1 MNNNIYALYCIR
13 IGRRAL
19 TIVTLSLLNVL
30 AAPAANAQ
38 LVLSELMYN
47 PVGGSTNEFVELHNA
62 GDSAVDVGGWRFSAG
77 ITYTFPLPSVIEAK
91 GYLVVAVN
99 RPAFLA
105 LYPAVTNLAAGAYTG
120 QLSNQGEAVTLADA
134 GGALVFTVTYN
145 TKAPWPLAADGLG
158 SSLVLSDPAAPAA
171 DPASWVAS
179 AQLNG
184 SPGGP
189 DTAFLQDVVL
199 NEVLAHTDPP
209 QEDAVELRNLTTNT
223 ISLAGWYLSDDT
235 VVRKKYRF
243 PEGTVIAPLGYRV
256 VYQSQ
261 LLSGLVPF
269 SLSAKGEGLYLSEAN
284 ASDQLVRFVDQLQY
298 EASQNGFSFGRFP
311 DGTGPF
317 ITLSSPT
324 FGVSAPATV
333 EEFRT
338 GTGARNAGPKSGP
351 VIINEVMYHPADSNA
366 LNRLAC
372 EYVELLNISSQPV
385 PLYNLKEPTNTWTLT
400 GGISYTFPTNLTLLP
415 GQFALVLSTNEVE
428 TFRQS
433 YGLSTN
439 LLILGPWLKALNN
452 AGDTVRLRAPNT
464 VEEDGTLG
472 RFVVDEVTY
481 QDQLPWPLAAD
492 GLGGALERTDPL
504 AYGNTAANWH
514 ALPDTG
520 TPGTTNSAYL
530 PPGSVIIS
538 EIMAVNRSTLRDEE
552 GEYSDWIELCN
563 TTGHTVSLKGWHL
576 TDQADVPTLWT
587 FPDVSIPPYG
597 QLIVF
602 ASQKNRSDPN
612 NTLHTNFSLDSNG
625 EYLALFR
632 NDLTLESAF
641 APAFPLQAADVSY
654 GVDALGTRVETPV
667 SFGTQG
673 RYLVPTNATQL
684 AANWNTPAFLDSAW
698 TPAGNGVGYDTD
710 PDYRPLFQTDLYSEM
725 YGKQGSAFIRYPF
738 SLQESASIDQMTLRV
753 KFDDGFVAWLNGTLV
768 ASNNA
773 PALPVWNSRAPTT
786 RSESLA
792 IEFLNV
798 DLSAFSHL
806 LLEGTNVL
814 ALQALNS
821 SSTSS
826 DLLLMSELS
835 LSSTPT
841 TTVVSQ
847 VIGYLNTATPG
858 SGNSS
863 AFAAVAQ
870 PPLLSHPG
878 GLFTGSLLLS
888 ITSPQPDAVLR
899 YTLDGSEPT
908 AASPLY
914 SAPLSI
920 TGPLEVRAR
929 AFVTNQV
936 PSPVVGAVFRRSFL
950 GINEVMASNAIST
963 PEIADFTDFGDWL
976 ELYND
981 SDAAVDLSGYHLS
994 DNLDQPFRWRIPAGA
1009 VIPAKGF
1016 LLVWADGYDSQP
1028 GLTLTRPFWPNTS
1041 FVTRAYHANFKLSA
1055 DGEQVGLFTP
1065 SGSLIDGV
1073 SFGLQQT
1080 DISYG
1085 RLTDGGTQWGYFGE
1099 STAGTTNRA
1108 PQLDSNLHRAPVVR
1122 VSPAEPLFVDGPTS
1136 VTLSSGAGVSALRY
1150 TLDGS
1155 QPTSASLLYTNAFL
1169 VTTTTVVR
1177 ARAFAAGLHP
1187 GPVATR
1193 TFLVN
1198 QRKPDLPVVSL
1209 VVDPLLF
1216 FDNVTGIFKNSLKER
1231 EVPVSVQFSPSP
1243 SNTAFQV
1250 DAGLRLFSYN
1260 TFLGAQKPFTIYL
1273 DGKYGTSELGYHLFP
1288 EKPLGLFDRFV
1299 FRNGCDDWNDAFFR
1313 DSLCVKLM
1321 ENQIDCGLQAY
1332 RPAVAFLNGAY
1343 YGLLELREKL
1353 DEMFAALNDKIPLD
1367 QVDFYE
1373 MDGVGTGADPILA
1386 YGSEETWLGLTA
1398 FLSTHSLSDPTNY
1411 AHVCSQVDI
1420 GNLIDYVSAGSFVD
1434 DTSWFQ
1440 NRKWWRDRRPGGR
1453 WRWGFFDFDRALLG
1467 GNENENQLADM
1478 ATNME
1483 VFHELLQNAEFRQL
1497 FAQRFAAHMNSTFHP
1512 SRVIPIIDREAARIR
1527 SEMPYYVARYASQ
1540 SGIAS
1545 MAAWEAEVEEIKAF
1559 ARARPANAL
1568 QHLATLMGSSGTAS
1582 IQATTPGGGRLLA
1595 NRISLINGLTNA
1607 LLADVPVTLTAQPD
1621 IGQTFAYWTITS
1633 NAVASLFPA
1642 GSTWRYQVVTN
1653 EVAGWNQPTFD
1664 DAAWASGAGQLGY
1677 GDGDEATVIGAS
1689 SNLITCA
1696 LFRRAFTVANAA
1708 AVSALNLQ
1716 LLRDDGVI
1724 VYLNG
1729 TEILRS
1735 NMPEGAVT
1743 PATLA
1748 SSNITGTSSPN
1759 ENAYLPFTLH
1769 NAALVEGVNVLA
1781 VELHQSSVNYSDLGF
1796 DMAASLSYA
1805 FGTTETNTSA
1815 SLTFTP
1821 SAATGLSIQA
1831 FFLPSGE
1838 SLLPSTITGTFTLT
1852 AAGSP
1857 WLATGDVYVPSNA
1870 CLAVQSGVTLQM
1882 PGSASLYV
1890 QGEVRMEGTPL
1901 SPVRIEPNTN
1911 DNARARQYLD
1921 PALAQAG
1928 SLEPRWGG
1936 IAFLHADHTGI
1947 LSNVVLRGASLA
1959 AADPVNMKAAISAL
1973 GSDLLLRGLD
1983 IAEVQLPIFVQEGQ
1997 SIILENSRLFIASIG
2012 DAINI
2017 KRARYARVEQCE
2029 MFSASTTVD
2038 TDAIDYDG
2046 IQGGIIRGNYLH
2058 DFMGDNNDAIDIGEG
2073 TLDLLVENNRIER
2086 CFDKAVSIGQAS
2098 TAIVRRNII
2107 QAVDMGLGIKDTGS
2121 YGLIEHNTFRDV
2133 SHAVAVYEKNPGS
2146 GGGAATVR
2154 NCLVSHATAESF
2166 TCDALSSLQVSYT
2179 LSDTELVPGMGNLF
2193 AEPQFL
2199 RPSQDNFALQTGSAA
2214 VDAGDPATP
2223 RDPDGS
2229 RADMGALPFDW
2240 REGHLVISEIHYHP
2254 AVAGEPELVDLYNPG
2269 GAALDLTGY
2278 SFSQGLTYAFPPGAL
2293 LNPGTRLVLASGPG
2307 IVGATLWSAGALDNA
2322 GETIELLDASS
2333 NEIDRVTFS
2342 PFAPWPAAADGQ
2354 GPSLALLHPKWD
2366 NALPSSWRA
2375 SLLPGGSP
2383 GAEERTAYDTPVWW
2397 LAQWGATNNF
2407 DAAAAA
2413 DWDLDGVSNWSEY
2426 VAGTQPTNAS
2436 SLFLVQIASS
2446 GDSTVVACAT
2456 VPTGIEEGGKQRYYS
2471 LLSRTN
2477 LVTGSWQAI
2486 DGYTD
2491 ILGLGQT
2498 IVYTNQ
2504 PAVATGF
2511 IRANT
2516 ELR

>member
-1 MNNNIYALYCIR
+1 
-13 IGRRAL
+13 
-19 TIVTLSLLNVL
+19 
-30 AAPAANAQ
+30 
-38 LVLSELMYN
+38 
-47 PVGGSTNEFVELHNA
+47 
-62 GDSAVDVGGWRFSAG
+62 
-77 ITYTFPLPSVIEAK
+77 
-91 GYLVVAVN
+91 
-99 RPAFLA
+99 
-105 LYPAVTNLAAGAYTG
+105 
-120 QLSNQGEAVTLADA
+120 
-134 GGALVFTVTYN
+134 
-145 TKAPWPLAADGLG
+145 
-158 SSLVLSDPAAPAA
+158 
-171 DPASWVAS
+171 VAS

-189 DTAFLQDVVL
+189 DTAFLQDIVL

-209 QEDAVELRNLTTNT
+209 QEDAVELRNLTTNA

-243 PEGTVIAPLGYRV
+243 PEGTMIPPLGYRV

-284 ASDQLVRFVDQLQY
+284 AADQFVRFVDQFQY

-333 EEFRT
+333 EDFRT
-338 GTGARNAGPKSGP
+338 GTGARNAGPKIGP
-351 VIINEVMYHPADSNA
+351 VIINEIMYHPSDSNA
-366 LNRLAC
+366 LPRLPC

-385 PLYNLKEPTNTWTLT
+385 PLFNLQEPTNTWTLT

-464 VEEDGTLG
+464 VEEDGTVG

-492 GLGGALERTDPL
+492 GLGGALERTDPQS
-504 AYGNTAANWH
+504 YGNTAANWH

-520 TPGTTNSAYL
+520 TPGMTNSAYL

-538 EIMAVNRSTLRDEE
+538 EIMASNRSTLRDEE

-563 TTGHTVSLKGWHL
+563 TTDHAVSLKGWHL

-587 FPDVSIPPYG
+587 FPDVSIPAHG
-597 QLIVF
+597 QLVVF
-602 ASQKNRSDPN
+602 ASQKNRTAPN

-632 NDLTLESAF
+632 DDLTLESAF
-641 APAFPLQAADVSY
+641 DPAYPAQFADISY
-654 GVDALGTRVETPV
+654 GYAALGTRTETPV
-667 SFGTQG
+667 QTGTAG
-673 RYLVPTNATQL
+673 RYLVPTNAPMLSAT
-684 AANWNTPAFLDSAW
+684 WNTRTFNDSGW
-698 TPAGNGVGYDTD
+698 KTSGNGIGYDTEAT
-710 PDYRPLFQTDLYSEM
+710 YLALFQTDLRTEM
-725 YGKQGSAFIRYPF
+725 YGSGKPTSAFVRYPF
-738 SLQESASIDQMTLRV
+738 VVTDSASVEQLLLRL
-753 KFDDGFVAWLNGTLV
+753 KFEDGFAAWLNGTLV
-768 ASNNA
+768 VSNNV
-773 PALPVWNSRAPTT
+773 PATLAWNSAASAT
-786 RSESLA
+786 RSDTAAVLFQDYSL
-792 IEFLNV
+792 N
-798 DLSAFSHL
+798 AFAHL
-806 LLEGTNVL
+806 LVEGTNVL
-814 ALQALNS
+814 ALQVLNTS
-821 SSTSS
+821 ATSS
-826 DLLLMSELS
+826 DLLLMSELHLAWAAS
-835 LSSTPT
+835 TSAVSRLLGYLETPT
-841 TTVVSQ
+841 
-847 VIGYLNTATPG
+847 P
-858 SGNSS
+858 NS
-863 AFAAVAQ
+863 ANGITLPNVA
-870 PPLLSHPG
+870 PAPLLSVPSG
-878 GLFTGSLLLS
+878 VFTGTLS
-888 ITSPQPDAVLR
+888 VTVTCANDQAVLR
-899 YTLDGSEPT
+899 YTLDGSAPT
-908 AASPLY
+908 TNSPLY
-914 SAPLSI
+914 SAPLTFTTETELI
-920 TGPLEVRAR
+920 TR
-929 AFVTNQV
+929 AFAPGLI
-936 PSPVVGAVFRRSFL
+936 PSPVTGAMYRRSFL
-950 GINEVMASNAIST
+950 GVNEVMASNATAT
-963 PEIADFTDFGDWL
+963 PEINDFTDFGDWI
-976 ELYND
+976 ELYNS
-981 SDAAVDLSGYHLS
+981 SDTPVNVSGYHLS
-994 DNLDQPFRWRIPAGA
+994 DNLEQPFRWSIPSGTTIPARGH
-1009 VIPAKGF
+1009 
-1016 LLVWADGYDSQP
+1016 LRLWADGYDSQP
-1028 GLTLTRPFWPNTS
+1028 GLTLARPFWPYAS
-1041 FVTRAYHANFKLSA
+1041 FVTRSYHTNFKLSA

-1073 SFGLQQT
+1073 TFGVQQT

-1085 RLTDGGTQWGYFGE
+1085 RLPDGGSQWGYFGE

-1108 PQLDSNLHRAPVVR
+1108 PQLDHNVHRAPAVL
-1122 VSPAEPLFVDGPTS
+1122 VSPAEPLFVTGPVT
-1136 VTLSSGAGVSALRY
+1136 VTLSGTGVSSLRY

-1155 QPTSASLLYTNAFL
+1155 QPTSASLLYTNSFL

-1193 TFLVN
+1193 SFLVN

-1209 VVDPLLF
+1209 VVDPLIF

-1231 EVPVSVQFSPSP
+1231 EVPVSVQFSTSP

-1273 DGKYGTSELGYHLFP
+1273 DSKYGTSELAYHLFP
-1288 EKPLGLFDRFV
+1288 EKPLGRFDRFV

-1386 YGSEETWLGLTA
+1386 YGSADTWLALTA
-1398 FLSTHSLSDPTNY
+1398 FLSTRSLADPTNY

-1440 NRKWWRDRRPGGR
+1440 NRKWWRDRRAGGR

-1478 ATNME
+1478 AANMG
-1483 VFHELLQNAEFRQL
+1483 VFHELLENAEFRQL

-1527 SEMPYYVARYASQ
+1527 SEMPYYVAKYAAQ

-1559 ARARPANAL
+1559 ARARPANVL

-1582 IQATTPGGGRLLA
+1582 IQTSTPGGGHLLA
-1595 NRISLINGLTNA
+1595 NRIPLINGLTNA
-1607 LLADVPVTLTAQPD
+1607 LLAGIPVTLTAQPD

-1633 NAVASLFPA
+1633 NAVTSLFPA
-1642 GSTWRYQVVTN
+1642 GSTWRYRVVTN

-1677 GDGDEATVIGAS
+1677 GDGDEATVIGSS

-1696 LFRRAFTVANAA
+1696 LFRRTFTVSNAA
-1708 AVSALNLQ
+1708 AVTALNLQ
-1716 LLRDDGVI
+1716 LLRDDGAI

-1735 NMPEGAVT
+1735 NMPAGTVT

-1748 SSNITGTSSPN
+1748 SANITGTSSPV
-1759 ENAYLPFTLH
+1759 ENAYLPFTLL
-1769 NAALVEGVNVLA
+1769 NMPLVEGVNMLA

-1796 DMAASLSYA
+1796 DMAASLSTA

-1821 SAATGLSIQA
+1821 RAATGLSIEA
-1831 FFLPSGE
+1831 FFFPSGE

-1857 WLATGDVYVPSNA
+1857 WLATGDIYVPSNA
-1870 CLAVQSGVTLQM
+1870 CLAVQSGATLQM

-1911 DNARARQYLD
+1911 DNARTRQYLD

-1936 IAFLHADHTGI
+1936 IAFQHADHTGI

-1973 GSDLLLRGLD
+1973 GSDLLMRGLD
-1983 IAEVQLPIFVQEGQ
+1983 IAEVQLPIFVQEGNLT
-1997 SIILENSRLFIASIG
+1997 ILEQSHIVIGVIG
-2012 DAINI
+2012 DGINI
-2017 KRARYARVEQCE
+2017 KRARYARVEGCE
-2029 MFSASTTVD
+2029 FYSSGLTVD

-2058 DFMGDNNDAIDIGEG
+2058 DFMGGNNDAIDIGEG
-2073 TLDLLVENNRIER
+2073 TRDLLVENNRIER

-2107 QAVDMGLGIKDTGS
+2107 QAVDMGLGIKDAGS

-2133 SHAVAVYEKNPGS
+2133 THAVAVYEKNLGV
-2146 GGGAATVR
+2146 GGGAAEVR
-2154 NCLVSHATAESF
+2154 NCIVSHATAAPF

-2199 RPSQDNFALQTGSAA
+2199 RPSQNNFALQTGSAA

-2229 RADMGALPFDW
+2229 RSDMGALPFDW

-2254 AVAGEPELVDLYNPG
+2254 ATAGQPEFVELYNPG

-2307 IVGATLWSAGALDNA
+2307 IVGATVWSAGALDNA
-2322 GETIELLDASS
+2322 GETLELLDASS

-2375 SLLPGGSP
+2375 SVLPGGSP
-2383 GAEERTAYDTPVWW
+2383 NGEELAAYDTPVWW

-2413 DWDLDGVSNWSEY
+2413 DWDLDGVSNGSEY
-2426 VAGTQPTNAS
+2426 IAGTQPTNAS
-2436 SLFLVQIASS
+2436 SRFLVQIASS

-2477 LVTGSWQAI
+2477 LATGTWQPI

-2504 PAVATGF
+2504 PSAGSSF

-2516 ELR
+2516 VLR